1 MDKPPTSER
10 FAGSPGNGEPVFLV
24 IGKLRRPHGV
34 RGEILMDII
43 TDFPERIKAGTR
55 VFVGPQHQEQI
66 IRSARGNAGTLLV
79 TFETFNNA
87 EEVGVLRNQYLYVRA
102 EDRPPLPPGE
112 YYHHQ
117 LIGLPVLTDEGQ
129 ALGVLSE
136 ILENAA
142 NDVYVV
148 RPKHGADI
156 LLPAIDSVILDID
169 LQQGE
174 MRVHLL
180 PGLLPDENSLSENSL
195 GENALGEGARG
206 VKRA

>member
-1 MDKPPTSER
+1 VTKPATRPLDETPTSEQS
-10 FAGSPGNGEPVFLV
+10 AGSPGNGETVYLV

-34 RGEILMDII
+34 HGELLMAVI
-43 TDFPERIKAGTR
+43 TDFPERIKAGIP
-55 VFVGPQHQEQI
+55 VFVGPDHQERI
-66 IRSARGNAGTLLV
+66 IRTVRPNAGTMLV
-79 TFETFNNA
+79 AFEGFNNL
-87 EEVGVLRNQYLYVRA
+87 EEVGVLRNLYLYVRA

-117 LIGLPVLTDEGQ
+117 LIGLPVVTDEGQ
-129 ALGVLSE
+129 RLGVLAE

-148 RPKHGADI
+148 RPEQGPEI

-174 MRVHLL
+174 IRVHLL
-180 PGLLPDENSLSENSL
+180 VGLLPDGNTLD
-195 GENALGEGARG
+195 
-206 VKRA
+206 

>member
-1 MDKPPTSER
+1 MSNPPTSER
-10 FAGSPGNGEPVFLV
+10 FAGSHGNGEPVFLV

-34 RGEILMDII
+34 HGEILMDII

-55 VFVGPQHQEQI
+55 VFVGPQHEEQI
-66 IRSARGNAGTLLV
+66 IHSVRGRGTASTLLV
-79 TFETFNNA
+79 VFEAFNNP
-87 EEVGVLRNQYLYVRA
+87 EEVGVLRNQYMYVRA
-102 EDRPPLPPGE
+102 EDRPPLPQGE

-129 ALGVLSE
+129 VLGVLSE

-148 RPKHGADI
+148 RPKQGADI

-169 LQQGE
+169 LQQRE

-180 PGLLPDENSLSENSL
+180 PGLLPDEKAFGENTL
-195 GENALGEGARG
+195 GESARG

>member
-1 MDKPPTSER
+1 MSNPPTSER
-10 FAGSPGNGEPVFLV
+10 FAGSHGNGEPVFLV

-34 RGEILMDII
+34 HGEILMDII
-43 TDFPERIKAGTR
+43 TDFPERITAGTR
-55 VFVGPQHQEQI
+55 VFVGPQHEERI
-66 IRSARGNAGTLLV
+66 IRSVRGNAGTLLV
-79 TFETFNNA
+79 TFEAFNNP
-87 EEVGVLRNQYLYVRA
+87 EEVGVLRNQYMYVRA
-102 EDRPPLPPGE
+102 EDRPPLPQGE

-117 LIGLPVLTDEGQ
+117 LIGLPVLTDDGQ
-129 ALGVLSE
+129 VLGVLSE

-148 RPKHGADI
+148 RPKQGADI

-180 PGLLPDENSLSENSL
+180 PGLLPDEN
-195 GENALGEGARG
+195 ALDESARG

>member
-1 MDKPPTSER
+1 MSATRSMDKLPTSER

-34 RGEILMDII
+34 RGEMLMEII

-55 VFVGPQHQEQI
+55 VFVGPQHQEQV

-79 TFETFNNA
+79 AFETFNNSDEA
-87 EEVGVLRNQYLYVRA
+87 GVLRNQYLYVRA
-102 EDRPPLPPGE
+102 EDRPPLPQGE

-117 LIGLPVLTDEGQ
+117 LIGLTVLTDEGQ

-148 RPKHGADI
+148 RPEQGPEV

-180 PGLLPDENSLSENSL
+180 PGLLPDESAP
-195 GENALGEGARG
+195 GENAGG
-206 VKRA
+206 VKRV

>member
-1 MDKPPTSER
+1 MGNPPTSER
-10 FAGSPGNGEPVFLV
+10 FAGSPGNGEPLFLV

-34 RGEILMDII
+34 HGEILMDII

-55 VFVGPQHQEQI
+55 VFVGPQHEEQI

-79 TFETFNNA
+79 AFEAFNNL
-87 EEVGVLRNQYLYVRA
+87 EEVGVLRNQYMYVRA

-129 ALGVLSE
+129 VLGVLSE

-148 RPKHGADI
+148 RPKQGADI

-180 PGLLPDENSLSENSL
+180 PGLLPDEN
-195 GENALGEGARG
+195 ALGESARG

>member
-1 MDKPPTSER
+1 VSTTSSMGNPPTSER
-10 FAGSPGNGEPVFLV
+10 FAGSPGNGEPLFLV

-34 RGEILMDII
+34 HGEILMDII

-55 VFVGPQHQEQI
+55 VFVGPQHEEQI

-79 TFETFNNA
+79 AFEAFNNL
-87 EEVGVLRNQYLYVRA
+87 EEVGVLRNQYMYVRA

-129 ALGVLSE
+129 VLGVLSE

-148 RPKHGADI
+148 RPKQGADI

-180 PGLLPDENSLSENSL
+180 PGLLPDEN
-195 GENALGEGARG
+195 ALGESARG